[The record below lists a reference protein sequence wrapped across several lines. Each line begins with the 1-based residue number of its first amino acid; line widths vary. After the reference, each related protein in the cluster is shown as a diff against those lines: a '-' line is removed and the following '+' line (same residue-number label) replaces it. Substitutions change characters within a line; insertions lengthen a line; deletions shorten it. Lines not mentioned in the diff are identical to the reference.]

1 MKFKLQA
8 IDDDSTTLTH
18 EFTSEVWY
26 QALDSFVK
34 FLRGCG
40 YRLEDNSVGINEGLD
55 HCGMEYYELG
65 NITTFEQEKEF

>member
-8 IDDDSTTLTH
+8 IDDDGTALTH

-26 QALDSFVK
+26 QTLDSFVK

-40 YRLEDNSVGINEGLD
+40 YHLEDNSVGINEGSG
-55 HCGMEYYELG
+55 HCGLKYYELV
-65 NITTFEQEKEF
+65 NVTTFEQEKE

>member
-8 IDDDSTTLTH
+8 IDDDGTALTH

-40 YRLEDNSVGINEGLD
+40 YHLEDNSVGINEGLSHWHID
-55 HCGMEYYELG
+55 SYNLG
-65 NITTFEQEKEF
+65 NITTFTEE